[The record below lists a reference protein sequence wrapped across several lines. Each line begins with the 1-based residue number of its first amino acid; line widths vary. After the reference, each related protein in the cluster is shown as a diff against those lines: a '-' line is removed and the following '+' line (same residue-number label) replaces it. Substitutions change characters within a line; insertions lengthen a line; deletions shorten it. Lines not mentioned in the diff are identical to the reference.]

1 MTERTP
7 SDRAAV
13 LGQDAPGPVLG
24 GLVLGGLEGLAQRW
38 HSPVL
43 EHRQAVLRAAAT
55 YGPAGVPLLAQ
66 GLGEVL
72 TPFCPSEAI
81 SLQKLAYQLLLAQVS
96 PEAEAALAEYS
107 PFRLFDCL
115 CTLTGSTQGITAV
128 AMADRPA
135 SSYRAAQT
143 LILSATRDGLVTLWD
158 LDAEEA
164 IDQVQTWS
172 FITGMWIDVDEDL
185 LVLRNAQNLR
195 TALGLR
201 NLQPVELPDNFPIE
215 TLKPRGVSS
224 VICPD
229 GRTLISGNQ
238 RDIKVWDLA
247 AKQEVMVLRGHSGL
261 VTAVALSP
269 DQTYL
274 VSGSEDRTVRIWGM
288 P

>member
-1 MTERTP
+1 
-7 SDRAAV
+7 V
-13 LGQDAPGPVLG
+13 LGQDAPAA

-38 HSPVL
+38 ASPII

-55 YGPAGVPLLAQ
+55 YGAAGVPLLKR
-66 GLGEVL
+66 GLGEEPGVSRSATL
-72 TPFCPSEAI
+72 A
-81 SLQKLAYQLLLAQVS
+81 LQKLAYQLLCAQVS
-96 PEAEAALAEYS
+96 PEAEAALADYS
-107 PFRLFDCL
+107 PFRLFNCI
-115 CTLTGSTQGITAV
+115 CTLTGSTQGVTAV
-128 AMADRPA
+128 AMVERPA

-143 LILSATRDGLVTLWD
+143 LIFSATRDGLVTLWD

-164 IDQVQTWS
+164 IDQFQTWA
-172 FITGMWIDVDEDL
+172 FITGMWIDLDEDL

-201 NLQPVELPDNFPIE
+201 NLRPVELPEGFPVE

-224 VICPD
+224 VECAD

-247 AKQEVMVLRGHSGL
+247 AKQEVMVLRGHTGL
-261 VTAVALSP
+261 VTAVALSA
-269 DQTYL
+269 DQRYL
-274 VSGSEDRTVRIWGM
+274 VSGSEDRTVRIWGI

>member
-1 MTERTP
+1 MQNP
-7 SDRAAV
+7 SDTAAV
-13 LGQDAPGPVLG
+13 LGQDAPTA

-38 HSPVL
+38 ASPVL
-43 EHRQAVLRAAAT
+43 EHRLAVLRAAAT
-55 YGPAGVPLLAQ
+55 YGVAGVPLLAQ
-66 GLGEVL
+66 GLAESPIG
-72 TPFCPSEAI
+72 
-81 SLQKLAYQLLLAQVS
+81 LQKLAYQLLCQQVS
-96 PEAEAALAEYS
+96 PEAEAALADYS
-107 PFRLFDCL
+107 PFRLFNCL
-115 CTLTGSTQGITAV
+115 CTLSGSTQGITAV
-128 AMADRPA
+128 AMVERPA

-164 IDQVQTWS
+164 IDQFQTWS

-185 LVLRNAQNLR
+185 LILRNAQNLR

-201 NLQPVELPDNFPIE
+201 SLRPVELPEGFPIE

-224 VICPD
+224 VECAD
-229 GRTLISGNQ
+229 GRTLFSGNQ

-247 AKQEVMVLRGHSGL
+247 AKQQVMVLRGHTGL

-269 DQTYL
+269 DQSYL
-274 VSGSEDRTVRIWGM
+274 ISGSEDRTVRIWGI